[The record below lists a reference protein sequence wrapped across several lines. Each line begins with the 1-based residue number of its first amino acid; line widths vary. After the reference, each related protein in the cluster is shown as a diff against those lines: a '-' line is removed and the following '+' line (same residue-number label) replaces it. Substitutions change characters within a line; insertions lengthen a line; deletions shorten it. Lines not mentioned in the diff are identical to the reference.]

1 MSTRAAIIPSLT
13 DRSQGQRVPVDY
25 KKCGATLSHRVSSGK
40 LGMLRHDSSRH
51 MARHML
57 PWLPAHPVR
66 FPETGLALDEPNGL
80 LAAGGALTSEW
91 LVAAYRRGIFPWFCD
106 DQPILW
112 WSPDPRMVLF
122 PDELRIRRSLAK
134 RLRNGGFEITRDQAF
149 DAVIAACADLR
160 SDAEGTW
167 ITAPM
172 RAAYQRLHRQGH
184 AHSVEVW
191 RTGRLVGGL
200 YGVALGHAFF
210 GESMFSRESDASKVA
225 LVHLAGFLQANGGG
239 LIDCQMHTAHLASL
253 GAHDIARERF
263 IDYLDQ
269 YAGLPAL
276 NWALSPPSS
285 E

>member
-1 MSTRAAIIPSLT
+1 
-13 DRSQGQRVPVDY
+13 
-25 KKCGATLSHRVSSGK
+25 
-40 LGMLRHDSSRH
+40 
-51 MARHML
+51 ML

-66 FPETGLALDEPNGL
+66 FPDLDLAFDDPNGL

-91 LVAAYRRGIFPWFCD
+91 LVAAYRRGIFPWFSG

-112 WSPDPRMVLF
+112 WSPNPRMVLF
-122 PDELRIRRSLAK
+122 PEELRIRRSFAK
-134 RLRNGGFEITRDQAF
+134 RLRNGGFEITRNQAF
-149 DAVIAACADLR
+149 DDVIAACAGLR

-167 ITAPM
+167 ITEPM
-172 RAAYQRLHRQGH
+172 QAAYQRLHRLGH

-191 RTGRLVGGL
+191 RGGQLVGGL

-225 LVHLAGFLQANGGG
+225 LVHLARHLQASGGG

-253 GAHDIARERF
+253 GARDIARDRF
-263 IDYLDQ
+263 IDYLEQ

-276 NWALSPPSS
+276 NWAPPSS
-285 E
+285 SSE